1 MANTEL
7 VNHVFVDFENVQTLD
22 FTGFGERIIKLT
34 LFLGEKQKRLDT
46 NLVEQLLQH
55 AANVEMVRLTSVGKN
70 ALDFTLSY
78 YLGRAVSGD
87 PTGFFHVISKDK
99 GFDPLVAH
107 LRRRHVKASRHADFS
122 AVIEHIAKGRT
133 TTPTNEKT
141 GSAALAPPPIFQSA
155 ALPAPNLS
163 IDDVLT
169 HMKRQRAHQPTR
181 RDKLCTMLKSHF
193 HLGDPKAEEIIT
205 TLTERGVV
213 TVDGKGKVA
222 YKL

>member
-1 MANTEL
+1 MPNTDL
-7 VNHVFVDFENVQTLD
+7 VNHVFVDFENVQTLN
-22 FTGFGERIIKLT
+22 FTGFGERVVKLT

-78 YLGRAVSGD
+78 YLGRAASSE
-87 PTGFFHVISKDK
+87 PRGFFHVISKDK
-99 GFDPLVAH
+99 GFDPLIEH
-107 LRRRHVKASRHADFS
+107 LKRRHVKAWRHADFS
-122 AVIEHIAKGRT
+122 AAIEQITKCRAT
-133 TTPTNEKT
+133 TLTDGKT
-141 GSAALAPPPIFQSA
+141 APAASAPSPISESPV
-155 ALPAPNLS
+155 LPLPNTS
-163 IDDVLT
+163 IDDVLM

-181 RDKLCTMLKSHF
+181 RDKLCTMLKNHF
-193 HLGDPKAEEIIT
+193 HLGDPQAEQIIA
-205 TLTERGVV
+205 TLTERGAI